1 MGEAKNIFDVFQVIL
16 PAFSLSVSLIL
27 IHVWFGLNVFER
39 GIIFVDI
46 SLAQASF
53 LGSISAFLLGVH
65 DHYIFGVASAIL
77 FGLIIS
83 ALKKENVVLKEA
95 FVGVIYAMSSALSIL
110 LLSKNPSGTEIL
122 RHMLIGNILFVDFK
136 DVAKASSIY
145 ISILI
150 ISLILRRKNLSGFS
164 REILFFTTF
173 GMVVTSSVSLAGVLL
188 VFSYLII
195 PTFLAKIIFGEDEKK
210 NLIFGW
216 IFGIVSTTI
225 GFILSI
231 TFDVPTS
238 PTVISIMS
246 IVSVIF
252 SIIKRR

>member
-53 LGSISAFLLGVH
+53 LGSISAFLLGIQN
-65 DHYIFGVASAIL
+65 HYIFGVASAIL

-95 FVGVIYAMSSALSIL
+95 FVGVIYAMASALSIL

-122 RHMLIGNILFVDFK
+122 RHMLIGNILFVDLK
-136 DVAKASSIY
+136 DVAKASLLY

-195 PTFLAKIIFGEDEKK
+195 PTFLAKMIFGEDEKK

-246 IVSVIF
+246 VVAVIF

>member
-1 MGEAKNIFDVFQVIL
+1 M
-16 PAFSLSVSLIL
+16 
-27 IHVWFGLNVFER
+27 
-39 GIIFVDI
+39 
-46 SLAQASF
+46 
-53 LGSISAFLLGVH
+53 
-65 DHYIFGVASAIL
+65 
-77 FGLIIS
+77 
-83 ALKKENVVLKEA
+83 
-95 FVGVIYAMSSALSIL
+95 
-110 LLSKNPSGTEIL
+110 
-122 RHMLIGNILFVDFK
+122 
-136 DVAKASSIY
+136 
-145 ISILI
+145 
-150 ISLILRRKNLSGFS
+150 LRRKNLSGFS

-195 PTFLAKIIFGEDEKK
+195 PTFLAKMIFGEDEKK

-246 IVSVIF
+246 VVAVIF
-252 SIIKRR
+252 SIIKRK

>member
-1 MGEAKNIFDVFQVIL
+1 
-16 PAFSLSVSLIL
+16 
-27 IHVWFGLNVFER
+27 
-39 GIIFVDI
+39 
-46 SLAQASF
+46 
-53 LGSISAFLLGVH
+53 
-65 DHYIFGVASAIL
+65 VASAIL

-83 ALKKENVVLKEA
+83 ASKKENVVLKEA
-95 FVGVIYAMSSALSIL
+95 FVGVIYAMASALSIL

-136 DVAKASSIY
+136 DVAKASLLY

-150 ISLILRRKNLSGFS
+150 ISLMLRRKNLSGFS

-195 PTFLAKIIFGEDEKK
+195 PTFLAKMIFGEDEKK

-246 IVSVIF
+246 VVAVIF
-252 SIIKRR
+252 SIIKRK

>member
-1 MGEAKNIFDVFQVIL
+1 MADIKNILDVFQVIS

-53 LGSISAFLLGVH
+53 LGSIAAFLFGIH
-65 DHYIFGVASAIL
+65 NHYIFGVVSAII
-77 FGLIIS
+77 FGLIMS
-83 ALKKENVVLKEA
+83 ALKEENIVLKEA
-95 FVGVIYAMSSALSIL
+95 FVGVIYSMASALSIL

-122 RHMLIGNILFVDFK
+122 RHMLIGNILFTDFK

-150 ISLILRRKNLSGFS
+150 VSLLLKRKNLSGFS
-164 REILFFTTF
+164 REILFYSTF
-173 GMVVTSSVSLAGVLL
+173 GIVVTSSVSLAGVLL
-188 VFSYLII
+188 VFSYLVI
-195 PTFLAKIIFGEDEKK
+195 PTFLAKIIFGDNEKK

-216 IFGIVSTTI
+216 IFGLLSTTV
-225 GFILSI
+225 GFILSV

-246 IVSVIF
+246 IVAVIF
-252 SIIKRR
+252 SIIKRK

>member
-1 MGEAKNIFDVFQVIL
+1 MVDVKNILDIFHVIS
-16 PAFSLSVSLIL
+16 PAFLLSVSLIL

-53 LGSISAFLLGVH
+53 LGSTVAFLLGIH
-65 DHYIFGVASAIL
+65 NHYIFGVASAII

-83 ALKKENVVLKEA
+83 ALKKESVVLKEA
-95 FVGVIYAMSSALSIL
+95 FVGVIYAMASALSIL

-150 ISLILRRKNLSGFS
+150 ISLLLKRKNLSSLG
-164 REILFFTTF
+164 REIFFYSTF

-195 PTFLAKIIFGEDEKK
+195 PTFLSKIIFGDNEKK

-216 IFGIVSTTI
+216 IFGLLSTTV
-225 GFILSI
+225 GFILSV

-246 IVSVIF
+246 VFAVIF
-252 SIIKRR
+252 SIIKRK